1 MSLKKIRKTRLEKN
15 MDKLRQS
22 KEFQRPV
29 FTPVPFSEPKITEI
43 IYDNDFIG
51 KLHLLRKK
59 YPNDA
64 SFGAEVDKLL
74 KDGNNI

>member
-1 MSLKKIRKTRLEKN
+1 MKWDRF
-15 MDKLRQS
+15 DKLMNKYRQT

-43 IYDNDFIG
+43 TYKNDFAQ
-51 KLHLLRKK
+51 KLRLLRKR

-64 SFGAEVDKLL
+64 AFGAEVDKLL

>member
-1 MSLKKIRKTRLEKN
+1 
-15 MDKLRQS
+15 MDKLRQT

-29 FTPVPFSEPKITEI
+29 FTPMSETEPKITYE
-43 IYDNDFIG
+43 NDFIG
-51 KLHLLRKK
+51 KLRLLRKK

-64 SFGAEVDKLL
+64 DFGSEVDKLL